1 MFSLKRLIRS
11 FRYAGRGLIR
21 VFREEQSFRV
31 QTTVGLLVL
40 ILALLFHVKI
50 WEAVALL
57 LVIMI
62 VLVLELINSVF
73 ERVVDVLK
81 PRMHPYV
88 ETVKDIMAAVVLI
101 SSVGAIL
108 IGFLILGPYVLDFFR
123 GKTDVLG
130 LF

>member
-11 FRYAGRGLIR
+11 FRYALRGVAH

-31 QTTVGLLVL
+31 QVVAGLVVL
-40 ILALLFHVKI
+40 ILALYFGIKV

-57 LVIMI
+57 LVIIM

-73 ERVVDVLK
+73 ERVIDILK

-88 ETVKDIMAAVVLI
+88 ETIKDIMAAVVLI
-101 SSVGAIL
+101 SSIGAVL
-108 IGFLILGPYVLDFFR
+108 IGVLILGPYVVELLNR
-123 GKTDVLG
+123 
-130 LF
+130 

>member
-11 FRYAGRGLIR
+11 FRYALRGVAH

-31 QTTVGLLVL
+31 QIVAGLVVL
-40 ILALLFHVKI
+40 ILALYFGIKV

-57 LVIMI
+57 LVIIM

-73 ERVVDVLK
+73 ERVIDILK

-88 ETVKDIMAAVVLI
+88 ETIKDIMAAVVLI
-101 SSVGAIL
+101 SSIGAVL
-108 IGFLILGPYVLDFFR
+108 IGVLILGPYVVELLNR
-123 GKTDVLG
+123 
-130 LF
+130 

>member
-11 FRYAGRGLIR
+11 FHYAGKGLVR

-31 QTTVGLLVL
+31 QVAAAFVVL
-40 ILALLFHVKI
+40 ILSIIFNVKV

-57 LVIMI
+57 LVIMM

-88 ETVKDIMAAVVLI
+88 ETVKDIMAAVVLL
-101 SSVGAIL
+101 SSIGAIL
-108 IGFLILGPYVLDFFR
+108 IGLLILGPYIVGIF
-123 GKTDVLG
+123 
-130 LF
+130 

>member
-11 FRYAGRGLIR
+11 FRYASRGLVR

-31 QTTVGLLVL
+31 QTTAGLLVL
-40 ILALLFHVKI
+40 ILALIFHVKI

-57 LVIMI
+57 LVIMM

-108 IGFLILGPYVLDFFR
+108 IGFLILGPYVLDFLG
-123 GKTDVLG
+123 GKTDLSE

>member
-1 MFSLKRLIRS
+1 MIYMFSLKRLIRS

-21 VFREEQSFRV
+21 VFKEEQSFRIQV
-31 QTTVGLLVL
+31 VLGFLVL
-40 ILALLFHVKI
+40 ILALIFNVKV

-57 LVIMI
+57 LVTMM

-88 ETVKDIMAAVVLI
+88 ETVKDIMAAVVLL
-101 SSVGAIL
+101 SSLGAIL
-108 IGFLILGPYVLDFFR
+108 IGALILGPYLVELIR
-123 GKTDVLG
+123 G
-130 LF
+130 

>member
-31 QTTVGLLVL
+31 QTTAGLLVL

-57 LVIMI
+57 LVIMM

-108 IGFLILGPYVLDFFR
+108 IGFLILGPYVLDFF
-123 GKTDVLG
+123 GGQTDLSE